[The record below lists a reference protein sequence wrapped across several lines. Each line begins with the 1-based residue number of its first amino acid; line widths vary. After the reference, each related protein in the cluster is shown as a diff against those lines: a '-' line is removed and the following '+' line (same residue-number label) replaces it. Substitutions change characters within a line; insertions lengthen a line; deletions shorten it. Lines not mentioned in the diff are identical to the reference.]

1 MLALTVEKR
10 EKNQNADILRQGGK
24 LPAVFYGPKQEST
37 PISISAKE
45 FGKVW
50 KKAGESTVVVLKEGT
65 EEHETLIY
73 DVDVHPITGE
83 PRHADFYVMEKGK
96 KVQVA
101 VPVVFEGVAPA
112 IKDKGGILV
121 KVMHELQI
129 EALPKDLPHSVG
141 VDISSLVELTSQI
154 LVKDIKLPSGVSL
167 VSGTEEVVVAVT
179 EAKEEPEEP
188 AAPIDLSAIE
198 VEKKGKEA
206 KEGEEG
212 AEAPAQAAPAPE
224 KGGGKQSAG
233 K

>member
-1 MLALTVEKR
+1 M
-10 EKNQNADILRQGGK
+10 
-24 LPAVFYGPKQEST
+24 
-37 PISISAKE
+37 
-45 FGKVW
+45 
-50 KKAGESTVVVLKEGT
+50 VVVLKDGT

-112 IKDKGGILV
+112 IKDKAGILV
-121 KVMHELQI
+121 KVMHELNV
-129 EALPKDLPHSVG
+129 EALPKDLPHSVS

-154 LVKDIKLPSGVSL
+154 LVKDIKLPAGVSL
-167 VSGTEEVVVAVT
+167 ISGVEEVVAAVT
-179 EAKEEPEEP
+179 QAKEEPEEP

-212 AEAPAQAAPAPE
+212 AEAADITTPTTPKAS
-224 KGGGKQSAG
+224 GKQPTG